1 MIFFPH
7 TKNYSWADMQ
17 LVRSINEF
25 PDPIAYKSH
34 KIGLKLVKD
43 LTAARRYIMRKLT
56 VGMFNIV
63 DQFPSEV

>member
-1 MIFFPH
+1 
-7 TKNYSWADMQ
+7 MQ